1 MKLKH
6 VLTAAAAAIALVIA
20 GPVAAANWKP
30 STPPLPV
37 EKIVEDWPLRGVVMS
52 PDGKHIAGIAG
63 VPGQNPAVKV
73 WSTDNLQAPPRVF
86 GSKTMRFV
94 AVNFI
99 KNDRLLITVNQPVQ
113 SGARSN
119 WFQKALLTDLDGKEF
134 IEPLEMSGDDVQVAR
149 VGLFNRLPNDPQHAL
164 MSYASTAGATDIY
177 KVNVYTGRG
186 ERVARG
192 TDLETLV
199 ADRNGN
205 IVVKSE
211 LRAEGGTWVNRLF
224 SRPPN
229 GEWREIESVRQDIG
243 NRARFGSGSVV
254 LTAGILR
261 ISADGKRAWLR
272 SDLTNTPGEFSEYIT
287 IREIDLE
294 SGTLSEPIFQN
305 ADFDASR
312 MIIWAKGDEE
322 GETDKDP
329 IAGFCYAGPAEECVY
344 TDPTLRQISERLE
357 RAFPGT
363 FVYLRS
369 IQDGGNLVLAEV
381 TGPSFPTTWY
391 VLRNQRQLTKIGSVL
406 EGFDPK
412 NLGPAQWVT
421 YPARDGFK
429 IPGILYVPPG
439 YDQARDGR
447 IPLVVMPHGGPW
459 ARDDMEFDISFWSQM
474 FATRGFAVLQ
484 PQYRATQGLGR
495 SLWKGGDNQW
505 GLRMQDDKDDGA
517 KWLVE
522 QGIADPN
529 RMMMYGYSYGGF
541 AAAAAAARSGG
552 MSKGLWQCAISG
564 APAIDLERNATEWGD
579 GRLQRLFQG
588 RTVGGWDPQRNL
600 DQVQIPWL
608 VFHGDYDRQADTI
621 HSRTAAARMRSLGR
635 KDFRY
640 VEIKRMAH
648 TLIQMT
654 PEHRKQFIPLM
665 LDWIDN
671 NCGNISASVDSRQMA
686 SK

>member
-37 EKIVEDWPLRGVVMS
+37 EKIVEDWPLRGAVMS

-164 MSYASTAGATDIY
+164 MSYGADSGAIDIY

-186 ERVARG
+186 ERVFRG
-192 TDLETLV
+192 TDTEDPIGASV
-199 ADRNGN
+199 DRDGN
-205 IVVKSE
+205 IRAKTE
-211 LRAEGGTWVNRLF
+211 LVPEGGTWINKVFVREPGQ
-224 SRPPN
+224 S
-229 GEWREIESVRQDIG
+229 WREITSMRQDI
-243 NRARFGSGSVV
+243 A
-254 LTAGILR
+254 
-261 ISADGKRAWLR
+261 KREGATVIRMSREGDKLWIN
-272 SDLTNTPGEFSEYIT
+272 SNVGTDFNV
-287 IREIDLE
+287 IREVDTR
-294 SGTLSEPIFQN
+294 SGAISEPIFQN
-305 ADFDASR
+305 TEYDAAT
-312 MIIWAKGDEE
+312 MVTWAAADEE
-322 GETDKDP
+322 QTNGDN
-329 IAGFCYAGPAEECVY
+329 IAGFCYDGPSRECVY
-344 TDPTLRQISERLE
+344 TNPILRGIQERLVK
-357 RAFPGT
+357 AFPGQN
-363 FVYLRS
+363 VQLSRVVDS
-369 IQDGGNLVLAEV
+369 GNLALILV
-381 TGPSFPTTWY
+381 TGPAFPDTWY

-406 EGFDPK
+406 EGFDNR
-412 NLGPAQWVT
+412 NLGSGQWVT
-421 YPARDGFK
+421 YPARDGLK
-429 IPGILYVPPG
+429 IPGVLYLPPG
-439 YDQARDGR
+439 YDRDRDGR

-459 ARDDMEFDISFWSQM
+459 ARDDMDFDISFWPQM
-474 FATRGFAVLQ
+474 FATRGFAVLM
-484 PQYRATQGLGR
+484 PQYRGSDGLGKV
-495 SLWKGGDNQW
+495 LWRAGDNEW
-505 GLRMQDDKDDGA
+505 GGKMQDDKDDGA
-517 KWLVE
+517 RWLVD

-541 AAAAAAARSGG
+541 AAAAAAARSSGAS
-552 MSKGLWQCAISG
+552 MGLWQCAISG
-564 APAIDLERNATEWGD
+564 APAIDLARISNDWGD
-579 GRLQRLFQG
+579 SRIQRIIQG
-588 RTVGGWDPQRNL
+588 VTVGGWDPQAHL

-665 LDWIDN
+665 LDWMDT
-671 NCGNISASVDSRQMA
+671 NCGNISATVDSRQMA